1 MDRGIVG
8 VILERIWAHAH
19 ISIVLISVIGLNIL
33 KDSSVF
39 RTFQN
44 L

>member
-8 VILERIWAHAH
+8 VILERIWVHAY

-33 KDSSVF
+33 KDTNVF
-39 RTFQN
+39 RLFQN